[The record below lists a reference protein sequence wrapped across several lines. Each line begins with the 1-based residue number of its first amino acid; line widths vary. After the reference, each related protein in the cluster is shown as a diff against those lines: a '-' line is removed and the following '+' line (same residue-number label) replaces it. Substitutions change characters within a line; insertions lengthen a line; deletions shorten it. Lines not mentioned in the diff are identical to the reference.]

1 MKEKGAVF
9 HETPYTYNECFSYCV
24 IVNECMEVRI
34 ELWRKTFNDNDNTS
48 SYQSTSHHVAS
59 TETC

>member
-34 ELWRKTFNDNDNTS
+34 EL
-48 SYQSTSHHVAS
+48 
-59 TETC
+59 